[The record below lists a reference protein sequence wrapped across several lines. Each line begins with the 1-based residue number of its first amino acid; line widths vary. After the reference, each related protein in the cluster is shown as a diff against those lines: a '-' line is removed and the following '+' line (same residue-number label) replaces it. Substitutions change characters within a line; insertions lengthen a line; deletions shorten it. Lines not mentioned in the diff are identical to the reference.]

1 MIRKSKKKEDE
12 LEWVKEALME
22 LELIVDSSEQ
32 SRERPKESEKQEK
45 YYSGKRK
52 IIPLKIK

>member
-1 MIRKSKKKEDE
+1 MRTSKKKEDE

-32 SRERPKESEKQEK
+32 SRERPK
-45 YYSGKRK
+45 
-52 IIPLKIK
+52 